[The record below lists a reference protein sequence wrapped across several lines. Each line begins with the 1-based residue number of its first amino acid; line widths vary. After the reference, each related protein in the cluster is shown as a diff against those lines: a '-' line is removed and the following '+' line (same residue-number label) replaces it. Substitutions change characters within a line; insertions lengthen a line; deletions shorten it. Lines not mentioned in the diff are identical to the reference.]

1 MAETEHAW
9 LLDGRQLL
17 FLLSL
22 ADSRPVLTF
31 PLPDPDSVSPDEWK
45 QVVMDLHRGGVLA
58 FGENGVEMT
67 PDPAALIAG
76 MKDAPSVWIAL
87 SRDGETH
94 VQALYTGVAG
104 SVLLQAGERGY
115 RLSRWEE
122 SPETWLD
129 TRLGLPARIRQD
141 APARPPEELA
151 PDLPSVRPAPDD
163 PAARWGA
170 WAPARTVLDA
180 WREGEHTARLVFWRG
195 AAANAVLCQTPAGD
209 ELLPDSR
216 ITRQLLWKRL
226 AGGEQV

>member
-94 VQALYTGVAG
+94 VQAL
-104 SVLLQAGERGY
+104 
-115 RLSRWEE
+115 
-122 SPETWLD
+122 
-129 TRLGLPARIRQD
+129 
-141 APARPPEELA
+141 
-151 PDLPSVRPAPDD
+151 
-163 PAARWGA
+163 
-170 WAPARTVLDA
+170 
-180 WREGEHTARLVFWRG
+180 
-195 AAANAVLCQTPAGD
+195 
-209 ELLPDSR
+209 
-216 ITRQLLWKRL
+216 
-226 AGGEQV
+226 